1 MSSLKALYLGL
12 GLAGAASLDG
22 LSDTADAYANLAA
35 RVKMAVGEGQAFE
48 QAMASIKEIALNT
61 GGSLEAT
68 AGLFTKLAEAGKQ
81 MGLGQAEALRL
92 TETVNQAVRLSGASA
107 QASEA
112 ALTQLIQGLQ
122 GGVLRGDEFN
132 SVMEQAP
139 RLAKALADGLG
150 VTTGALRTMAEA
162 GQLSSETVIRA
173 LQGQARAVETE
184 FGKLPATI
192 GGAITKLQT
201 QWQAWIGD
209 LDQSSGTSAQ
219 VAAGIE
225 AIANNF
231 DQLAAGLINAG
242 QAWLG
247 WKAYN
252 IAAEMLSLKAAV
264 ASTAGATAA
273 HTAATVANTAATTA
287 NTTATT
293 ANTAAKAA
301 SATAADA
308 AAAGAGR
315 LATALSMVKGLS
327 LAFLVTNLKDIGEW
341 MGTAAA
347 KAMGYG
353 KVIEENERQMK
364 AAEKAA
370 KEMAAADAEMA
381 QQKQKAAD
389 AALGLSE
396 RSKKLVADFGDLTKK
411 GETTAAALEKIGKD
425 LDLSNIKGIAEAG
438 AALDA
443 LAQRGKISA
452 EQVQDAWEG
461 ALKDVD
467 LQAFEVNARAAFD
480 NTEQGARRL
489 AAALEA
495 QLGEALRRTGK
506 DWGALA
512 GGIND
517 DAQTAINNFDVLARR
532 VDDVRAKGLDAGI
545 ALAASLDQA
554 AKAATTEKAVLAVK
568 ERFEQL
574 GKQGLISGEQ
584 MREGL
589 GKTREKLDELKP
601 GINSLE
607 EAYRKLGITSQEALQ
622 KTAEGAK
629 EAYEYIKANGGAIKD
644 QEAAW
649 VKYAEAAKAAGWS
662 VQSDIR
668 ALKEEMQ
675 DLGTTGVEAA
685 EKTADAWEGA
695 TQSVRRFNDEAGKG
709 EFSTNTRGEVITTGT
724 DVQRL
729 AAQNSTSPEGA
740 KLFEELFTYYFNKE
754 VADPQNRSSTM
765 GVAYGAAEAK
775 AIEAARAEAQ
785 RRAQQTSGSSSAKT
799 NTASSNGNYWGTPR
813 PVVMNVTISGRQST
827 FSASSQTDA
836 EKIVRAL
843 QEALAAQS

>member
-1 MSSLKALYLGL
+1 M
-12 GLAGAASLDG
+12 
-22 LSDTADAYANLAA
+22 
-35 RVKMAVGEGQAFE
+35 
-48 QAMASIKEIALNT
+48 
-61 GGSLEAT
+61 
-68 AGLFTKLAEAGKQ
+68 
-81 MGLGQAEALRL
+81 
-92 TETVNQAVRLSGASA
+92 
-107 QASEA
+107 
-112 ALTQLIQGLQ
+112 
-122 GGVLRGDEFN
+122 
-132 SVMEQAP
+132 
-139 RLAKALADGLG
+139 
-150 VTTGALRTMAEA
+150 
-162 GQLSSETVIRA
+162 
-173 LQGQARAVETE
+173 
-184 FGKLPATI
+184 
-192 GGAITKLQT
+192 
-201 QWQAWIGD
+201 
-209 LDQSSGTSAQ
+209 
-219 VAAGIE
+219 
-225 AIANNF
+225 
-231 DQLAAGLINAG
+231 
-242 QAWLG
+242 
-247 WKAYN
+247 
-252 IAAEMLSLKAAV
+252 
-264 ASTAGATAA
+264 
-273 HTAATVANTAATTA
+273 
-287 NTTATT
+287 
-293 ANTAAKAA
+293 
-301 SATAADA
+301 
-308 AAAGAGR
+308 
-315 LATALSMVKGLS
+315 
-327 LAFLVTNLKDIGEW
+327 
-341 MGTAAA
+341 
-347 KAMGYG
+347 
-353 KVIEENERQMK
+353 
-364 AAEKAA
+364 
-370 KEMAAADAEMA
+370 
-381 QQKQKAAD
+381 QKAAD

-480 NTEQGARRL
+480 SSEQGARRL

-775 AIEAARAEAQ
+775 AIEAARA
-785 RRAQQTSGSSSAKT
+785 G
-799 NTASSNGNYWGTPR
+799 
-813 PVVMNVTISGRQST
+813 
-827 FSASSQTDA
+827 
-836 EKIVRAL
+836 
-843 QEALAAQS
+843 